1 LVSITT
7 ETYIFN
13 VIEAIQV
20 RNEIENNSTQIFI
33 NKEEIEDWLKRHAHF
48 YWSNKAIGM
57 C

>member
-33 NKEEIEDWLKRHAHF
+33 NKEEIEDWLKRRAHF